1 MAGSIGLKAECVDH
15 PWKTVPL
22 SLISFQLARMIGFAP
37 RRVLPWGKL
46 GIPLNLFDAMRVVL
60 RKEDP

>member
-1 MAGSIGLKAECVDH
+1 MQRFEH

-22 SLISFQLARMIGFAP
+22 SLVAFQLGRMLGLGGS
-37 RRVLPWGKL
+37 RRKTASRI

-60 RKEDP
+60 RKPAEAA